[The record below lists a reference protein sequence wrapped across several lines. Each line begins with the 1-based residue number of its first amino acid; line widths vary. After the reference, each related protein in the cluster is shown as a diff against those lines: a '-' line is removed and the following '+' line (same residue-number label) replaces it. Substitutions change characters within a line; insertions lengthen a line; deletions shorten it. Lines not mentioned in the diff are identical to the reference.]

1 MAQYFML
8 LQKYFPMA
16 DDKNLRGGQ
25 DRSRV
30 AGNEEYELRHIAQKL
45 GVSTEEVQRAIEQVG
60 NNREKIEEFLRSKGN
75 RR

>member
-1 MAQYFML
+1 
-8 LQKYFPMA
+8 MA

-25 DRSRV
+25 YRSRV
-30 AGNEEYELRHIAQKL
+30 AGNEAYELQHIAQKL
-45 GVSTEEVQRAIEQVG
+45 GVSTGEVQRAIEQVG